1 MQSSGQV
8 REEFNPEPGTL
19 ALAVGVIAATYGY
32 FLIFAQFG
40 FLGAVEAA
48 GGTPESLLPVMTVM
62 GAAGIGGSVIAAGRF
77 HARRA
82 HEQLAQALGICA
94 AAAGLTI
101 IAHRLWVLAGIAAL
115 VGFGTG
121 AATVTLATMLRR
133 VLGGER
139 LGRWVGLGTGLAY
152 AFSNLPPVFEA
163 RPAGQAVF
171 GLLLALA
178 GIPAA
183 MALKLRGPDERSTGF
198 DHARAGAGAWVLVL
212 VALVWL
218 DSAAFYIIQHTPDL
232 KGDSWSGHTQLY
244 LNATVHLV
252 AAVLAGW
259 ALDQRKLGLTT
270 AVAAALLLSACLLL
284 DEAHRTFALG
294 VILFA
299 AGVSGYST
307 MLLFYPAWSA
317 RPWRAALVFSV
328 AGWTGSA
335 LGIGMARNLGRV
347 PGWFVALAGTVVTVA
362 LLARWVGLR
371 RSKGAVA
378 AGALMLL
385 LGWPQHE
392 ARAVTEE
399 NISRGRQV
407 FISEG
412 CIHCHSQYV
421 RPGTV
426 DEVRWGPAQPLSVAQ
441 AQRPPLFGNRRQ
453 GPDLQTAAARRSR
466 EWNRAHLIA
475 PRTITPGSRMPSY
488 AHLFAGGGARGE
500 ALLSYLDSLGGET
513 IVEHQEAANVWHP
526 DASAQLT
533 NPTAQRRLFA
543 QWCAGCHGESGHGDG
558 PAAAN
563 LSIKPRDLT
572 RDAWRFIPSGTDAVE
587 ENISL
592 ARLIKFG
599 VPGTAMAGREY
610 LGDEAVLSLAA
621 YLQTLR
627 KISTTTH

>member
-1 MQSSGQV
+1 MESSGQV
-8 REEFNPEPGTL
+8 REEFNPEPRMV
-19 ALAVGVIAATYGY
+19 AVAVGVIAATYGY

-40 FLGAVEAA
+40 FLHAVEAA
-48 GGTPESLLPVMTVM
+48 GGTPESLLPIMTVM

-77 HARRA
+77 HVRRA

-94 AAAGLTI
+94 AAAGLAI
-101 IAHRLWVLAGIAAL
+101 IAHRPGALAGVAAL

-163 RPAGQAVF
+163 KPAGQAVF

-183 MALKLRGPDERSTGF
+183 LALKLRGPDERSTGF

-212 VALVWL
+212 LALVWL
-218 DSAAFYIIQHTPDL
+218 DSAAFYIVQHTPDL

-244 LNATVHLV
+244 INATVHLV
-252 AAVLAGW
+252 AAVLAGR
-259 ALDQRKLGLTT
+259 ALDRRKLGLTT
-270 AVAAALLLSACLLL
+270 GLAALLLLSACLLL

-294 VILFA
+294 VIFYT
-299 AGVSGYST
+299 AGVSCYST
-307 MLLFYPAWSA
+307 VLLFYPAWSA

-328 AGWTGSA
+328 AGWAGSA

-347 PGWFVALAGTVVTVA
+347 PGWFVVLAGAVVTVA
-362 LLARWVGLR
+362 LLARWIGMR

-378 AGALMLL
+378 VGAVVIALC
-385 LGWPQHE
+385 WPERE
-392 ARAVTEE
+392 ARAATEE
-399 NISRGRQV
+399 TISRGRQV
-407 FISEG
+407 FVSEG

-421 RPGTV
+421 RPGTA
-426 DEVRWGPAQPLSVAQ
+426 DEARWGLAQPLSVSL

-453 GPDLQTAAARRSR
+453 GPDLQNVAARRSR

-475 PRTITPGSRMPSY
+475 PRSITPGSRMPSY
-488 AHLFAGGGARGE
+488 AHLFADDGGRGE
-500 ALLSYLDSLGGET
+500 ALLAYLDSLGGEA
-513 IVEHQEAANVWHP
+513 IVARQEAANAWRPAAVP
-526 DASAQLT
+526 ITDAA
-533 NPTAQRRLFA
+533 AQRRIFM
-543 QWCAGCHGESGHGDG
+543 QWCAGCHGESGRGDG
-558 PAAAN
+558 PVAARLAN
-563 LSIKPRDLT
+563 KPRDLT
-572 RDAWRFIPSGTDAVE
+572 RDAWRFVPAGADETLA
-587 ENISL
+587 L

-610 LGDEAVLSLAA
+610 LGDEAVLSLAV

-627 KISTTTH
+627 KISNTTATH